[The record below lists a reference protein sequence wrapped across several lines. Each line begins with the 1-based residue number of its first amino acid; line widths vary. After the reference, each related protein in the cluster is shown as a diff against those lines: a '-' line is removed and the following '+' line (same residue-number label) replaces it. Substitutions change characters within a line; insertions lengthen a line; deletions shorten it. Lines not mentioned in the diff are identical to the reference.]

1 MRLQCGI
8 LLTTGVLILQDSQQL
23 LIPSQQG
30 YKHEKTFL
38 ETAILAKLSNTC
50 GLCFSDIFGIEL
62 YGTLNPLSYKTG
74 LSVDLSVSVRH
85 LSCRDQ

>member
-30 YKHEKTFL
+30 YKHEKKTFL

-85 LSCRDQ
+85 LSG